1 MVELFARARKHQF
14 LRHPAGERRNHT
26 GRGLLGV
33 LLDVKVL
40 ERAATDC
47 FIRLGRVVR
56 RCVDPRKVGAK
67 DCGPVEMVSH
77 TAVLKGVLGRKDG
90 QFGLMTL
97 ICRW

>member
-1 MVELFARARKHQF
+1 MNCLRAHANISF
-14 LRHPAGERRNHT
+14 CAILREGGETT

-40 ERAATDC
+40 QRAATDC

-77 TAVLKGVLGRKDG
+77 TAVLEGVLGRKDG